1 MLNVFE
7 RLAMKSRSV
16 VERVHGK
23 AVMIYPVSKT
33 AGPNDKPSLVPGAEY
48 QTVATFF
55 QNTLLENESKA
66 QPLTGNGRMLNR
78 SPQIQASITLVAG
91 KGLSTSFYIK
101 RIDDGAVF
109 LIGQA
114 DPDGLGNVLALM
126 SIAQTLPE

>member
-1 MLNVFE
+1 M
-7 RLAMKSRSV
+7 RSRSV

-33 AGPNDKPSLVPGAEY
+33 GPNDKPSLVPGAEY
-48 QTVATFF
+48 ETVATFF

-78 SPQIQASITLVAG
+78 SPQIQASITLKAG
-91 KGLSTSFYIK
+91 RALSTEFYMK
-101 RIDDGAVF
+101 RDEDGAVF

-114 DPDGLGNVLALM
+114 DPDGLGNVLALL
-126 SIAQTLPE
+126 SVAQKLPE